1 MGPSVEINV
10 RFLITCLNIL
20 LLWLMGLETP
30 VRLMTKFSPPTHP
43 SVQNITQ
50 NMTGYQGFQS
60 QNLQSFEVE
69 KALQNPNVRKSTGV
83 SRRERLG
90 LYIAINIRPMVN
102 YYLWPGYISTL
113 HNRRLQD
120 IAILMYKVK
129 NNMCSTYIST
139 LFEQPA
145 IKYKLCNHDFTIP
158 RFNTV
163 SFGKHSLRYMGPKV
177 WSSVPSNVKKAS
189 TLSSFKYNIGKVDLS
204 MLLDDNNCSNCSLC
218 IS

>member
-1 MGPSVEINV
+1 MAAGDQGCPQGSAFGP
-10 RFLITCLNIL
+10 LIWNIFQNDLTYTVDANLNMYADDHQFYAVGSTLSDVHDDLTVCAESASSWSYGQL
-20 LLWLMGLETP
+20 LSMA
-30 VRLMTKFSPPTHP
+30 RL
-43 SVQNITQ
+43 
-50 NMTGYQGFQS
+50 
-60 QNLQSFEVE
+60 
-69 KALQNPNVRKSTGV
+69 
-83 SRRERLG
+83 
-90 LYIAINIRPMVN
+90 
-102 YYLWPGYISTL
+102 STL

-129 NNMCSTYIST
+129 NNMCPTYIST

-145 IKYKLCNHDFTIP
+145 IKYELRNHDFTIP

-189 TLSSFKYNIGKVDLS
+189 TLSSFKYNIRKVDLS

-218 IS
+218 TS